1 MSERRKIGDV
11 YLSTQRLL
19 IADPDTIH
27 TEWRNDLFTEAHP
40 QNSVSIG
47 GAMWATHAP
56 GSHGGR
62 LGRQFA
68 DARCDAVS
76 VKAEGQRAEVYT
88 ETDATGRVRK
98 IEIVI
103 LG

>member
-11 YLSTQRLL
+11 YIPTQRLM
-19 IADPDTIH
+19 ISDPDTIMK
-27 TEWRNDLFTEAHP
+27 EWRPDLFNEIYP

-47 GAMWATHAP
+47 GAMWATNAP

-68 DARCDAVS
+68 DARCDAVA